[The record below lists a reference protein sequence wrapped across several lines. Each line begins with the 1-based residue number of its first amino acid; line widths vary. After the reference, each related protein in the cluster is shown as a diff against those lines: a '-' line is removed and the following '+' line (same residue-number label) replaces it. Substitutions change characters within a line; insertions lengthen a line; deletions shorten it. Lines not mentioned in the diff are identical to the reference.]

1 MRFPSNWTYKLG
13 KLSNRCTDSTRRT
26 TRYDIEL
33 YKCTYCGFCEEPCP
47 VDVIVE
53 TRIFEYHME
62 KRGHS
67 IMTKEKL
74 LGIGDKYEAMIAAD
88 KAADAVYR

>member
-1 MRFPSNWTYKLG
+1 MTEEG
-13 KLSNRCTDSTRRT
+13 TRRT
-26 TRYDIEL
+26 TRYDIKS
-33 YKCTYCGFCEEPCP
+33 YKSTYCGFCEEPCP

-53 TRIFEYHME
+53 TRIFEFHME

-67 IMTKEKL
+67 IMRKEKL
-74 LGIGDKYEAMIAAD
+74 LGIGDKYETMIAAD